1 MSETSGEY
9 TSSDG
14 AADGCSVATPDG
26 DCLNETD
33 GYKPTKLQA
42 IRKRSVDPKQGS
54 IIANSLVAIE
64 HAVNLRYWRVLI
76 QIRPKKTYGDRK
88 GITYSVQLTKHL
100 S

>member
-1 MSETSGEY
+1 MSETSGKY

-14 AADGCSVATPDG
+14 AVDGCSVATPDV

-54 IIANSLVAIE
+54 IIANSQVAKG
-64 HAVNLRYWRVLI
+64 HAVQGWAI
-76 QIRPKKTYGDRK
+76 IFKKILFKEDWFCEDK
-88 GITYSVQLTKHL
+88 S
-100 S
+100 

>member
-1 MSETSGEY
+1 MSETSGKY

-14 AADGCSVATPDG
+14 AVDGCSVATPDV

-54 IIANSLVAIE
+54 IIANSQVAKG
-64 HAVNLRYWRVLI
+64 HAVILRHWTILV
-76 QIRPKKTYGDRK
+76 QIYPQNDLR
-88 GITYSVQLTKHL
+88 
-100 S
+100 

>member
-42 IRKRSVDPKQGS
+42 IRK
-54 IIANSLVAIE
+54 E
-64 HAVNLRYWRVLI
+64 VLI
-76 QIRPKKTYGDRK
+76 RSRGP
-88 GITYSVQLTKHL
+88 L
-100 S
+100 